1 MARTLPLLDAT
12 QRRAFDSPPKFT
24 TPQRSF
30 FFSLPEWAEPL
41 LCTMTT
47 PHMRGGFLLQ
57 LGYFKASG
65 RFFSAERF
73 AAADR
78 AYVQHRYA
86 LGEVEWP
93 RYERVASF
101 RHRTLLLHHFGV
113 VSFEEVQSQVLQQ
126 VTHFARQQ
134 MNPVAVFRTAADYLL
149 AHRWEVPT

>member
-1 MARTLPLLDAT
+1 MARTLPLLDAP
-12 QRRAFDSPPKFT
+12 QRREFDYPPKFT
-24 TPQRSF
+24 APQRSV

-41 LCTMTT
+41 LRTMNM

-86 LGEVEWP
+86 LGEVDWL
-93 RYERVASF
+93 RYKRLDAAGTEPYCSTILASLPLKKSS
-101 RHRTLLLHHFGV
+101 RRCCSRSPISPG
-113 VSFEEVQSQVLQQ
+113 S
-126 VTHFARQQ
+126 R
-134 MNPVAVFRTAADYLL
+134 
-149 AHRWEVPT
+149 